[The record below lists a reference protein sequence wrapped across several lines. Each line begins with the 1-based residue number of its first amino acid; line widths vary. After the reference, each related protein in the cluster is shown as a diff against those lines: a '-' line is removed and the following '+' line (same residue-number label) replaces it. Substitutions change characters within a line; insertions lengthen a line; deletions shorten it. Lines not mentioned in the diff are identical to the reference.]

1 MSNYLI
7 LGSQGQISNNFI
19 DHFIDLS
26 EDKLIL
32 VDRVATHEKTKI
44 QDNVFFFTF
53 DITQKENY
61 VELLDFLS
69 YRNMSIDKILF
80 TVGKNPMNN
89 FFSST
94 INEFEDTLST
104 NLTSLYIALKTLY
117 DFFSHKTSIVAISSQ
132 NGIVGHENRIEY
144 GPSKAALIQLVKN
157 LSVDFAI
164 YSTKDI
170 KINCISPG
178 YVKTSRNTS
187 FFNSIEGKKLLNK
200 SLYKKLVSLE
210 EISYMIDFLMRDY
223 SDSMRG
229 QNITMDYG
237 YTII

>member
-7 LGSQGQISNNFI
+7 LGSQGQISKNFI
-19 DHFIDLS
+19 DNFTNLS

-32 VDRVATHEKTKI
+32 VDRLAVNKKNEV
-44 QDNVFFFTF
+44 QDNIFYFTF
-53 DITQKENY
+53 DISRKENY
-61 VELLDFLS
+61 VGLLNFLQD
-69 YRNMSIDKILF
+69 RDIRIDKILF
-80 TVGKNPMNN
+80 AVGKNPMNN

-104 NLTSLYIALKTLY
+104 NLTSLYISLKVLY
-117 DFFSHKTSIVAISSQ
+117 DFLSNKVSIVAISSQ
-132 NGIVGHENRIEY
+132 NGVVGHENRIEY

-157 LSVDFAI
+157 LSVDFAL

-187 FFNSIEGKKLLNK
+187 FFQSVEGKKLLNK
-200 SLYKKLVSLE
+200 SPYKKLTSLE
-210 EISYMIDFLMRDY
+210 EISYMINFLLCDY

-229 QNITMDYG
+229 QNIIMDYG